1 MNVTK
6 AKGRTHS
13 QREALSLTTPAQK
26 VALRMSEVRQRLA
39 TIGATDDL
47 TDEIR
52 SELGTLRTEY
62 TDLETRSQALIL
74 AGDGEQEPEAKTG
87 DAESRELLDLERRSN
102 LGELFD
108 AVLEQRQIDGPI
120 RELQQH
126 VKLGG
131 NQIPLSLL
139 RHPEGELEL
148 RTSGNSAAP
157 TNSGRNQRPI
167 IPAVFPQGA
176 ATFLGIPQPT
186 VPVGDAVFTVLSTSV
201 SPGTP
206 AEGAQ
211 QAHSA
216 AAFSAEVLSPAR
228 IQASLF
234 YTREDR
240 ARLAGMDSAL
250 RQNLNMALGDELD
263 DVILSGTN
271 GLLNGTVLANHDVT
285 AVTDFAGYRT
295 NLVFGRVDGKYASIA
310 NDIRVLM
317 GSGSYAHAS
326 GIYRSTTADYSALDA
341 LMRVA
346 DVRVSDHVPAA
357 SGNKQNVLI
366 RRGMREDYVS
376 PIWEGITLIVD
387 EITQAQQGEIKL
399 TAVMLYATKL
409 LRADGFYK
417 QQTQH
422 A

>member
-1 MNVTK
+1 M
-6 AKGRTHS
+6 
-13 QREALSLTTPAQK
+13 TTPAQK

-39 TIGATDDL
+39 AIGGTDDL

-62 TDLETRSQALIL
+62 SDLETRSQALIL
-74 AGDGEQEPEAKTG
+74 AGDGDPEPEIS
-87 DAESRELLDLERRSN
+87 DAETRELRDLEQRSN

-126 VKLGG
+126 VKIGA
-131 NQIPLSLL
+131 NQIPLSML
-139 RHPEGELEL
+139 RHPEGELEI
-148 RTSGNSAAP
+148 RTAGGTAAP
-157 TNSGRNQRPI
+157 SSVGRNQNPI
-167 IPAVFPQGA
+167 IPAVFPQAA
-176 ATFLGIPQPT
+176 ATFLSIPQPT
-186 VPVGDAVFTVLSTSV
+186 VPVGEAVYAVLSTSA

-206 AEGAQ
+206 AEGAA

-240 ARLAGMDSAL
+240 AKLRGMDSAL
-250 RQNLNMALGDELD
+250 RSNLNMALGDKLD
-263 DVILSGTN
+263 DEIISGTN
-271 GLLNGTVLANHDVT
+271 GLLAGTVLANHDAT

-295 NLVFGRVDGKYASIA
+295 NLVFGRVDGKYASVA

-317 GSGSYAHAS
+317 GSGTYAHAS

-357 SGNKQNVLI
+357 SSNKQNVLV
-366 RRGMREDYVS
+366 RRGMRQDFVA
-376 PIWEGITLIVD
+376 PIWEGVTIIVD
-387 EITQAQQGEIKL
+387 EITQAKEGEVVL
-399 TAVMLYATKL
+399 TAVMLYAIKL

>member
-1 MNVTK
+1 M
-6 AKGRTHS
+6 
-13 QREALSLTTPAQK
+13 TTPAQK

-176 ATFLGIPQPT
+176 ATFLGIPT
-186 VPVGDAVFTVLSTSV
+186 
-201 SPGTP
+201 
-206 AEGAQ
+206 
-211 QAHSA
+211 
-216 AAFSAEVLSPAR
+216 
-228 IQASLF
+228 
-234 YTREDR
+234 
-240 ARLAGMDSAL
+240 
-250 RQNLNMALGDELD
+250 
-263 DVILSGTN
+263 
-271 GLLNGTVLANHDVT
+271 
-285 AVTDFAGYRT
+285 TDCTG
-295 NLVFGRVDGKYASIA
+295 
-310 NDIRVLM
+310 
-317 GSGSYAHAS
+317 
-326 GIYRSTTADYSALDA
+326 
-341 LMRVA
+341 
-346 DVRVSDHVPAA
+346 
-357 SGNKQNVLI
+357 
-366 RRGMREDYVS
+366 
-376 PIWEGITLIVD
+376 W
-387 EITQAQQGEIKL
+387 
-399 TAVMLYATKL
+399 
-409 LRADGFYK
+409 
-417 QQTQH
+417 
-422 A
+422 